1 ESAIPVTAFPTR
13 NVCLNRFRKGRKPRG
28 WDCTSRGLWSGHSTV
43 TFDMNQGT
51 RVAASLWILCPS
63 RTRGA
68 RRDRQKPMDRIRI
81 LLLDDHSLFR
91 EGLSRLL
98 EGEPDLKMVACCA
111 SVSEATDILR
121 QKPIDLVL
129 LDYDLGKVRGFE
141 FITQARQQGFQGRF
155 LMVMG
160 GETWLD
166 ENAIQALVRASKHP
180 EGADRAR
187 PFTEREMQVL
197 HGVFEGLSNKE
208 IGARLNIS
216 ESSVKA
222 ALQQLFQKTGVRT
235 RSQLVRIAL
244 EEHGA
249 RWK

>member
-1 ESAIPVTAFPTR
+1 
-13 NVCLNRFRKGRKPRG
+13 
-28 WDCTSRGLWSGHSTV
+28 
-43 TFDMNQGT
+43 
-51 RVAASLWILCPS
+51 
-63 RTRGA
+63 
-68 RRDRQKPMDRIRI
+68 MDKIRI
-81 LLLDDHSLFR
+81 LLLDDHALFR
-91 EGLSRLL
+91 EGLRRLL
-98 EGEPDLKMVACCA
+98 EGEPHLEMVACCA
-111 SVSEATDILR
+111 SVGEAADVLR

-129 LDYDLGKVRGFE
+129 LDYDLGKERGFE

-155 LMVMG
+155 LMVTAGMSDAESVQALALGVSGIFPKHSSPVVLTQAIRKVMG

-166 ENAIQALVRASKHP
+166 ENVVQALVRVSEHAP
-180 EGADRAR
+180 EEGRTKQ
-187 PFTEREMQVL
+187 FTERENQVL

-222 ALQQLFQKTGVRT
+222 ALQQLFQKTDVRT

>member
-1 ESAIPVTAFPTR
+1 
-13 NVCLNRFRKGRKPRG
+13 
-28 WDCTSRGLWSGHSTV
+28 
-43 TFDMNQGT
+43 
-51 RVAASLWILCPS
+51 
-63 RTRGA
+63 
-68 RRDRQKPMDRIRI
+68 MDKIRI
-81 LLLDDHSLFR
+81 LLLDDHALFR

-98 EGEPDLKMVACCA
+98 EGVPDLEMAACCA
-111 SVSEATDILR
+111 SVGEATEVLR

-129 LDYDLGKVRGFE
+129 LDYDLGKEGGFE
-141 FITQARQQGFQGRF
+141 FMTQARQGGFQGRF
-155 LMVMG
+155 LMVTAGMSDAESVRALDLAVSG
-160 GETWLD
+160 IFPKHSSPMVLIQAIRKVMAGETWLD

-180 EGADRAR
+180 EGASHAKA
-187 PFTEREMQVL
+187 FTERETQVL

-244 EEHGA
+244 EDHST

>member
-1 ESAIPVTAFPTR
+1 
-13 NVCLNRFRKGRKPRG
+13 
-28 WDCTSRGLWSGHSTV
+28 
-43 TFDMNQGT
+43 
-51 RVAASLWILCPS
+51 
-63 RTRGA
+63 
-68 RRDRQKPMDRIRI
+68 MDKIRI
-81 LLLDDHSLFR
+81 LLLDDHALFR

-98 EGEPDLKMVACCA
+98 EGEPDLQMAACCA
-111 SVSEATDILR
+111 SVGEATDALH

-129 LDYDLGKVRGFE
+129 LDYDLGKERGFE
-141 FITQARQQGFQGRF
+141 FISQARQRGFQGHF
-155 LMVMG
+155 LMVTAGMSDAESVQALNLG
-160 GETWLD
+160 VRGIFPKHSSPMVLIQAIRKVMAGETWLD

-180 EGADRAR
+180 EGVDHTK
-187 PFTEREMQVL
+187 PFTERETQVL
-197 HGVFEGLSNKE
+197 QGVFEGLSNKE
-208 IGARLNIS
+208 IGGRLNIS

>member
-1 ESAIPVTAFPTR
+1 
-13 NVCLNRFRKGRKPRG
+13 
-28 WDCTSRGLWSGHSTV
+28 
-43 TFDMNQGT
+43 
-51 RVAASLWILCPS
+51 
-63 RTRGA
+63 
-68 RRDRQKPMDRIRI
+68 MDKIKI
-81 LLLDDHSLFR
+81 LLLDDHALFR

-98 EGEPDLKMVACCA
+98 EGEPDLEMVACCP
-111 SVSEATDILR
+111 SVGEATEVLR

-129 LDYDLGKVRGFE
+129 LDYDLGQERGFE
-141 FITQARQQGFQGRF
+141 VIMQARQWGFQGRF
-155 LMVMG
+155 LVVTAGMSDAESVRALDLGVSGIFPKHSSPMVLIQAIRKVMA

-166 ENAIQALVRASKHP
+166 ENTIQALVRASKHP
-180 EGADRAR
+180 EGEGQMK
-187 PFTEREMQVL
+187 PFTERQTQVL

-208 IGARLNIS
+208 IGARLSIS

-249 RWK
+249 R